1 MERTYP
7 SDRALLRN
15 LYRHQGERQCGYVY
29 LGGPF
34 MKNKKYLLLL
44 LSSFL
49 LGCSEKE
56 IDEIPLDTRD
66 PFSFAGNYENPELTI
81 DGKDD
86 EEEWKSEWASET
98 YTIS

>member
-1 MERTYP
+1 
-7 SDRALLRN
+7 
-15 LYRHQGERQCGYVY
+15 
-29 LGGPF
+29 
-34 MKNKKYLLLL
+34 MKNKKYFLLL

-56 IDEIPLDTRD
+56 IDEIPLDTHD

-98 YTIS
+98 YTISYVSKADSNQEKQVSFKADFKLYRGEKEIQIS